1 MSTQTFQ
8 GLYSDLI
15 GTGLDR
21 IGLESNWIWQEA
33 DVIWSQIGLDADWIG
48 WGSESIGQWGEDK
61 MRFYFFH
68 LGPTF

>member
-1 MSTQTFQ
+1 MRKIIQKLAIMSRYTQVKQFSLTPVSHPIDFNNNIKYEHSDLP

-33 DVIWSQIGLDADWIG
+33 DVI
-48 WGSESIGQWGEDK
+48 
-61 MRFYFFH
+61 
-68 LGPTF
+68 